1 MEIFFSSLL
10 QNIFTILFVSNQV
23 WFSDDMFKEEFNFF
37 KGYKIPKVNSIDEF
51 REAIVSLPA
60 MDTPEVFGLHAN
72 ADIT

>member
-1 MEIFFSSLL
+1 
-10 QNIFTILFVSNQV
+10 V

-37 KGYKIPKVNSIDEF
+37 KGYNIPKVNSIDEF
-51 REAIVSLPA
+51 RECIGALPA